1 MPQFIRAI
9 YEDGVLKPAGRV
21 KLKERAWCLISL
33 YPEAEWKEEFNTLL
47 RRIHTRTKRYPP
59 IEIERLQTPRPPLSF
74 RTSEKLGE
82 RMNRYRL

>member
-59 IEIERLQTPRPPLSF
+59 IEIERDITAARAEVKATRREGRRPR
-74 RTSEKLGE
+74 
-82 RMNRYRL
+82 